1 MEELLKGLE
10 IAKKALKK
18 RSQKPK
24 LTPEQ
29 FLQLAKVKKEM
40 EKILMGKQTVN
51 DLSDKNKE
59 MLIKLAKTFIEEA
72 EEKAKVG
79 EVGESKGGGD

>member
-18 RSQKPK
+18 RPQKPK

-51 DLSDKNKE
+51 D
-59 MLIKLAKTFIEEA
+59 
-72 EEKAKVG
+72 
-79 EVGESKGGGD
+79 

>member
-18 RSQKPK
+18 RPQKPK

-72 EEKAKVG
+72 AEKAKVG
-79 EVGESKGGGD
+79 EFDESKGEGD